1 MTDLFLFQ
9 IPEFATLYLLLIKL
23 LLYVGGFLYLVF
35 AFLVTRQVRLMKQT
49 LETPLSPTM
58 TLLGWVHFAFAV
70 AVFVL
75 FLMIL

>member
-58 TLLGWVHFAFAV
+58 TLLGWVNFAFAV